1 MAKFTITKDYTNA
14 KAKTEIKAEAM
25 QIIMDALIAAYGEE
39 NVSWVRTGNGD
50 SKSNEI
56 AAIAGMVEVD
66 GQEVP
71 ACFTVNASAKD
82 FVDRKTTKK
91 TFEAFDFYKAKADYE
106 SYVAEKAEKDADRAA
121 KKAEKIAN
129 DKKKREETSEF

>member
-1 MAKFTITKDYTNA
+1 
-14 KAKTEIKAEAM
+14 M
-25 QIIMDALIAAYGEE
+25 QRQRQRLRQRLCRLL
-39 NVSWVRTGNGD
+39 WTL
-50 SKSNEI
+50 
-56 AAIAGMVEVD
+56 
-66 GQEVP
+66 
-71 ACFTVNASAKD
+71 
-82 FVDRKTTKK
+82 DRKTNKK

>member
-1 MAKFTITKDYTNA
+1 MAKFTITKDYTPA

-25 QIIMDALIAAYGEE
+25 QVIMDALIATYGEDS
-39 NVSWVRTGNGD
+39 VSWVRIGNGD

-56 AAIAGMVEVD
+56 AVIAGTVEVE

-82 FVDRKTTKK
+82 FVDRKTNKK
-91 TFEAFDFYKAKADYE
+91 TFEAFNFAKAKADYE
-106 SYVAEKAEKDADRAA
+106 AYVAEKAEKEADKAA
-121 KKAEKIAN
+121 KKEKRIAE
-129 DKKKREETSEF
+129 DKKKREENVEF

>member
-1 MAKFTITKDYTNA
+1 MAKFEITKDYTIA
-14 KAKTEIKAEAM
+14 KLKTDIKTEAM

-39 NVSWVRTGNGD
+39 NVSWVRIGSGD

-56 AAIAGMVEVD
+56 AAISGMVEVD

-71 ACFTVNASAKD
+71 ACFTVHASAKD
-82 FVDRKTTKK
+82 FVDRKTNKK
-91 TFEAFDFYKAKADYE
+91 NFEAFDFYKAKATYE
-106 SYVAEKAEKDADRAA
+106 AYLAKKAEQEADKAA